1 MGLMPANVAGRGA
14 GDNPRMLWTR
24 ANDLPQERQRD
35 LSRRLRKL
43 ERLFPLQDI
52 LAERLDAPRVQAY
65 YRECHAAYRKHHS
78 SEGAAHMALNSG
90 KRFDPDGFREH
101 LRRIEARW
109 AVQAP
114 ADVLE
119 LGFGQG
125 FNLGYLAPRHPGVRF
140 QGIDLTPDH
149 LELARARLA
158 AAGVANTTL
167 SLGDLHRLPQAD
179 ASVDEVFAIEAFCY
193 AQDVPLALSEV
204 ARVLR
209 PGGRFTL
216 FDGYQPLPLAK
227 LDADGAMAVQLVAR
241 GTALEGWQVPSEL
254 IAQAAEQGLVLD
266 KVDVLDAEV
275 LPNLRRLDRLV
286 GAIIRLPWLARR
298 ALARRAPARSR
309 NVLSGY
315 LLYPTVAMGLL
326 GYQEIVL
333 SKPATTGI
341 TGITGAPA

>member
-1 MGLMPANVAGRGA
+1 MF
-14 GDNPRMLWTR
+14 WTR
-24 ANDLPQERQRD
+24 SADTPIQRQRD

-52 LAERLDAPRVQAY
+52 LAERLDTQKVQAY
-65 YRECHAAYRKHHS
+65 YSECHAAYRKHHS
-78 SEGAAHMALNSG
+78 SEGATHMALNDSG
-90 KRFDPDGFREH
+90 RFDPDGFREH

-109 AVQAP
+109 APRPP

-125 FNLGYLAPRHPGVRF
+125 FNLGWLAPRHAGVRF
-140 QGIDLTPDH
+140 HGIDLTPDH
-149 LELARARLA
+149 LALATQRMNAVGATNVNL
-158 AAGVANTTL
+158 V
-167 SLGDLHRLPQAD
+167 LGDMLQLPQAD
-179 ASVDEVFAIEAFCY
+179 ASIDEVFAIEAFCH
-193 AQDVPLALSEV
+193 APDLSRALAEV

-216 FDGYQPLPLAK
+216 FDGYQLQPFSE
-227 LDADGAMAVQLVAR
+227 LDADGAKAVQLAAR
-241 GTALEGWQVPSEL
+241 GAAVDRWQIPDELVAIAATKGLALEQIET
-254 IAQAAEQGLVLD
+254 LD
-266 KVDVLDAEV
+266 RQV

-286 GAIIRLPWLARR
+286 GAIIRVPWLARR

-326 GYQEIVL
+326 GYREIVL
-333 SKPATTGI
+333 RK
-341 TGITGAPA
+341 APA

>member
-1 MGLMPANVAGRGA
+1 
-14 GDNPRMLWTR
+14 MLWTR
-24 ANDLPQERQRD
+24 PVSTPHERQRD

-43 ERLFPLQDI
+43 ERLFPVHDI
-52 LAERLDAPRVQAY
+52 LAERLDAPLVQAY

-78 SEGAAHMALNSG
+78 PEGATHMALNPDG
-90 KRFDPDGFREH
+90 RFDPRGFSEH

-109 AVQAP
+109 ADRPP

-119 LGFGQG
+119 IGFGQG
-125 FNLGYLAPRHPGVRF
+125 YNLGYLAPRHPAVRF

-149 LELARARLA
+149 LELATARLA
-158 AAGVANTTL
+158 AQAHVTL
-167 SLGDLHRLPQAD
+167 QLADMHALPQAD
-179 ASVDEVFAIEAFCY
+179 ASVDEVFAIEAFCH
-193 AQDVPLALSEV
+193 AFDVPRALREV

-216 FDGYQPLPLAK
+216 FDGYQPRPTAQ
-227 LDADGAMAVQLVAR
+227 LDADGAVAVQLVAR
-241 GTALEGWQVPSEL
+241 GTAVERWQVPSEL
-254 IAQAAEQGLVLD
+254 IAQAAEAGFSLE
-266 KVDVLDAEV
+266 KAEVLDAQV
-275 LPNLRRLDRLV
+275 LPNLKRLDRLV
-286 GAIIRLPWLARR
+286 GAIIRVPWLARR

-333 SKPATTGI
+333 RKAGT
-341 TGITGAPA
+341 

>member
-1 MGLMPANVAGRGA
+1 
-14 GDNPRMLWTR
+14 MLWTR
-24 ANDLPQERQRD
+24 SADTPQERQRD

-43 ERLFPLQDI
+43 ERLFPVHDI

-78 SEGAAHMALNSG
+78 SEGAAHMALNADG
-90 KRFDPDGFREH
+90 RFDPDGFSEH
-101 LRRIEARW
+101 LRRIEASW
-109 AVQAP
+109 QQQPP

-125 FNLGYLAPRHPGVRF
+125 YNLGFLAPRHPGVRF

-149 LELARARLA
+149 LELARARTT
-158 AAGVANTTL
+158 AAGLTNTTL
-167 SLGDLHRLPQAD
+167 MLGDLHQLPQAD

-193 AQDVPLALSEV
+193 ARDVPRALAEV

-216 FDGYQPLPLAK
+216 FDGYQPRPLSQ

-241 GTALEGWQVPSEL
+241 GTALERWQVPSEL
-254 IAQAAEQGLVLD
+254 VAQGAAQGLQLE
-266 KVDVLDAEV
+266 KLDVLDTQV

-286 GAIIRLPWLARR
+286 GAIIRVPWLARR

-333 SKPATTGI
+333 RKA
-341 TGITGAPA
+341 AA

>member
-1 MGLMPANVAGRGA
+1 
-14 GDNPRMLWTR
+14 MLWTR
-24 ANDLPQERQRD
+24 SAVTPQERQRD
-35 LSRRLRKL
+35 LARRLRKL
-43 ERLFPLQDI
+43 ERLFPVPDI

-65 YRECHAAYRKHHS
+65 YHECHAAYRKHHS
-78 SEGAAHMALNSG
+78 SEGAAHMALNADG
-90 KRFDPDGFREH
+90 RFDPSGFSEH

-109 AVQAP
+109 AGQSP

-119 LGFGQG
+119 IGFGQG
-125 FNLGYLAPRHPGVRF
+125 YNLGYLAPRHPGVRF

-149 LELARARLA
+149 FELATARLA
-158 AAGVANTTL
+158 SRGVFNSTL
-167 SLGDLHRLPQAD
+167 VLGDMHQLPQPD
-179 ASVDEVFAIEAFCY
+179 ASIDEVFAIEAFCY
-193 AQDVPLALSEV
+193 ARDVPKALAEV

-216 FDGYQPLPLAK
+216 FDGYQPRPTSQ
-227 LDADGAMAVQLVAR
+227 LDRDGAIAVQLVAR
-241 GTALEGWQVPSEL
+241 GTALERWQVPAEL
-254 IAQAAEQGLVLD
+254 IAQASAQGLQLE
-266 KVDVLDAEV
+266 KVDVLDADV

-286 GAIIRLPWLARR
+286 GAIIRVPWLARK

-333 SKPATTGI
+333 RKAAT
-341 TGITGAPA
+341 

>member
-1 MGLMPANVAGRGA
+1 MLFNWTRGA
-14 GDNPRMLWTR
+14 ATPI
-24 ANDLPQERQRD
+24 QRQRD

-52 LAERLDAPRVQAY
+52 LTERLDAQKVQAY
-65 YRECHAAYRKHHS
+65 YSECHAAYRKHHS
-78 SEGAAHMALNSG
+78 SEGATHMALNEG
-90 KRFDPDGFREH
+90 GRFDPDGFREH

-109 AVQAP
+109 AGKAP

-125 FNLGYLAPRHPGVRF
+125 FNLGWLAPRHAGVRF
-140 QGIDLTPDH
+140 HGIDLTPDH
-149 LELARARLA
+149 LALAQQRMQ
-158 AAGVANTTL
+158 AAGIANVQL
-167 SLGDLHRLPQAD
+167 QLGDMQQLPQAD
-179 ASVDEVFAIEAFCY
+179 ASIDEAFAIEAFCH
-193 AQDVPLALSEV
+193 APDTVRALAEV

-216 FDGYQPLPLAK
+216 FDGYQLKPTAA
-227 LDADGAMAVQLVAR
+227 LDADGAMAVTLAAR
-241 GTALEGWQVPSEL
+241 GAAVDRWQVPDEL
-254 IAQAAEQGLVLD
+254 VAAAAQQGLVLE
-266 KVDVLDAEV
+266 KIETLDRQV

-286 GAIIRLPWLARR
+286 GAIIRVPWLARR

-326 GYQEIVL
+326 GYREIVL
-333 SKPATTGI
+333 RKEA
-341 TGITGAPA
+341 A

>member
-1 MGLMPANVAGRGA
+1 
-14 GDNPRMLWTR
+14 MLWTR
-24 ANDLPQERQRD
+24 SANTPQERQTD
-35 LSRRLRKL
+35 LARRLRKL
-43 ERLFPLQDI
+43 ERLFPVHDI

-78 SEGAAHMALNSG
+78 SEGAAHMALNADG
-90 KRFDPDGFREH
+90 RFDPSGFSEH

-109 AVQAP
+109 AAQKP

-119 LGFGQG
+119 IGFGQG
-125 FNLGYLAPRHPGVRF
+125 YNLGYLAPRHPGIRF

-149 LELARARLA
+149 FELATARLA
-158 AAGVANTTL
+158 SAGVVNTTL
-167 SLGDLHRLPQAD
+167 ALGDMHQLPQPD
-179 ASVDEVFAIEAFCY
+179 ASIDEVFAIEAFCY
-193 AQDVPLALSEV
+193 ARDVPKALAEV

-216 FDGYQPLPLAK
+216 FDGYQPRPTEQ
-227 LDADGAMAVQLVAR
+227 LDADGAIAVQLVAR
-241 GTALEGWQVPSEL
+241 GTALERWQVPSEL
-254 IAQAAEQGLVLD
+254 ISQAALQGLQLEMA
-266 KVDVLDAEV
+266 DVLDTQV

-286 GAIIRLPWLARR
+286 GAIIRLPWLAKK

-333 SKPATTGI
+333 RKA
-341 TGITGAPA
+341 AA

>member
-1 MGLMPANVAGRGA
+1 
-14 GDNPRMLWTR
+14 MLWTR
-24 ANDLPQERQRD
+24 RIENPEERQRD

-43 ERLFPLQDI
+43 ERLFPVHDI

-65 YRECHAAYRKHHS
+65 YQECHAAYRKHHS
-78 SEGAAHMALNSG
+78 SEGAAHMALNG
-90 KRFDPDGFREH
+90 EEGFDPAGFSEH

-109 AVQAP
+109 QGAAP
-114 ADVLE
+114 RDVLE

-125 FNLGYLAPRHPGVRF
+125 YNLGYLAPRHANIRF

-149 LELARARLA
+149 LVLAKGRMA
-158 AAGVANTTL
+158 AAGVANAELT
-167 SLGDLHRLPQAD
+167 LGDLHHLPQAD

-193 AQDVPLALSEV
+193 ARDVPRALAEV

-216 FDGYQPLPLAK
+216 FDGYQPTPSTQ

-241 GTALEGWQVPSEL
+241 GTALECWQVPTEL
-254 IAQAAEQGLVLD
+254 IAQAGEQGLTLEKVAVLD
-266 KVDVLDAEV
+266 QQV

-286 GAIIRLPWLARR
+286 GAIIRFPWLARR

-333 SKPATTGI
+333 RKPA
-341 TGITGAPA
+341 A